1 MYDIVDKCVLGDIV
15 VVNIDDCTPSN
26 FPLRSILNTSTN
38 EVFNLYRQGNMTRVS
53 LKDTNTFDLTKLN
66 GDMDSVFFIYNKV
79 IIVRSSSNVLFIK

>member
-1 MYDIVDKCVLGDIV
+1 MYDIVDKCLLGDIV

-38 EVFNLYRQGNMTRVS
+38 EVFNLYRQGNMTRVP
-53 LKDTNTFDLTKLN
+53 LKDTSTFDLTKLN
-66 GDMDSVFFIYNKV
+66 GDVDSVFFIYNKV

>member
-1 MYDIVDKCVLGDIV
+1 LYDIVDKCLLGDIV

-38 EVFNLYRQGNMTRVS
+38 EVFNLYRQGNMTRVP
-53 LKDTNTFDLTKLN
+53 LKNTDTFDLTKLN

>member
-1 MYDIVDKCVLGDIV
+1 LYDIVDKCLLGDIV

-38 EVFNLYRQGNMTRVS
+38 EVFNLYRQGNMTRVP
-53 LKDTNTFDLTKLN
+53 LKDTNTFDLSKLN

>member
-1 MYDIVDKCVLGDIV
+1 LYDIVDKCLLGDIV

-38 EVFNLYRQGNMTRVS
+38 EVFNLYRQGNMTRVP

>member
-53 LKDTNTFDLTKLN
+53 LKDPNTFDLTKLN

>member
-38 EVFNLYRQGNMTRVS
+38 EVFNLYRQGNMTRVP

>member
-1 MYDIVDKCVLGDIV
+1 MYDIVDKCLLGDIV

-38 EVFNLYRQGNMTRVS
+38 EVFNLYRQGNMTRVP
-53 LKDTNTFDLTKLN
+53 LKNTDTFDLTKLN